1 MGIHTD
7 TTLGPSRTPIS
18 QTPPGQGSIFDTSQN
33 GTNGIFTHPS
43 TWSSATAAA
52 PTSTSP
58 RGATWVYRS
67 PFFPYSEKIYQ
78 KMKGNTTLTSPFG
91 IGHCAT
97 CNNVRSHPHIDYMR
111 VFPFRDWIRLG

>member
-58 RGATWVYRS
+58 RGATWVTVL
-67 PFFPYSEKIYQ
+67 PA
-78 KMKGNTTLTSPFG
+78 TTLSKSRNSLSSSRKMRPGRLAQTVVRKERRNNG
-91 IGHCAT
+91 MQEADGLVVLRAT
-97 CNNVRSHPHIDYMR
+97 LMVT
-111 VFPFRDWIRLG
+111 